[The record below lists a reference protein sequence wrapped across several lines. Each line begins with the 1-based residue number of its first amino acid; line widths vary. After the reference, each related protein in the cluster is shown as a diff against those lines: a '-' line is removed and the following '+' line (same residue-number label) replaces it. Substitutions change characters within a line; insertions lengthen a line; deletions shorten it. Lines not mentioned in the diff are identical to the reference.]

1 MKTIILSI
9 FALSLYAAVDVDPHV
24 TITKVQSTDSIYVLS
39 DNVSGTRYL
48 MVPHNGGWNAL
59 PLPVLP
65 LDKRAPDVKVL
76 VEKPVSLTNPM
87 KLEDPVTVTET
98 HVNMEN
104 RQKQL
109 DDLKAAGWTI
119 ISEFN
124 VAGYPKYRL
133 QKSN

>member
-1 MKTIILSI
+1 
-9 FALSLYAAVDVDPHV
+9 
-24 TITKVQSTDSIYVLS
+24 
-39 DNVSGTRYL
+39 
-48 MVPHNGGWNAL
+48 VPHNGGWNAL

-76 VEKPVSLTNPM
+76 VEKPVSVTNPM